1 MPDFNS
7 IIAPVSQ
14 AIRGFG
20 LKIEKNIPAKI
31 RANSAFRHTS
41 VGAGPIIPSANLLGS
56 LSALGSATSLAG
68 NIVAAGQQAEK
79 VFNPTDNLVT
89 SLQNLVTSIQNKN
102 KPYTRQFEYTGTSP
116 AALRGNLAIRLGRLR
131 EQGYTTRGRG
141 TYFQPGVGEF
151 DLATGKT
158 INAVSTAPLVSSP
171 DSFVSAATRPSFS
184 SAPSASAGNP
194 AERAYQQEVS
204 RVAQLT
210 AQDPDLQRYEA
221 ARQADAK
228 AKDFSNSE
236 NIGMEIWA
244 RRNPTL
250 AAKVKPGQAGYDV
263 VQRVRQEA
271 AQPGVGAFTAT
282 APIFPG
288 STNYF
293 SNQYQVK
300 PPGTTTA
307 DLGAFGVQ
315 QPMPLVPQN
324 IGQYSFQGRQPV
336 ATPPPA
342 TQGYGAV
349 PGLDSAGSFD
359 STQLSKELLQR
370 YMNALK

>member
-1 MPDFNS
+1 MPTLTNLAKFAS
-7 IIAPVSQ
+7 GGIA
-14 AIRGFG
+14 G
-20 LKIEKNIPAKI
+20 
-31 RANSAFRHTS
+31 
-41 VGAGPIIPSANLLGS
+41 
-56 LSALGSATSLAG
+56 LSAGAIQPMIDVGNWLAG
-68 NIVAAGQQAEK
+68 K
-79 VFNPTDNLVT
+79 RT
-89 SLQNLVTSIQNKN
+89 SNQGDIGRELNKLSSRSLPKSVNTTS
-102 KPYTRQFEYTGTSP
+102 S
-116 AALRGNLAIRLGRLR
+116 LRS
-131 EQGYTTRGRG
+131 QGYTTYG
-141 TYFQPGVGEF
+141 TYIQPGVGEF
-151 DLATGKT
+151 DLATGRPT
-158 INAVSTAPLVSSP
+158 TTSPTAPLVP
-171 DSFVSAATRPSFS
+171 
-184 SAPSASAGNP
+184 APSTFASVVAP
-194 AERAYQQEVS
+194 AERAYKQEVS

-221 ARQADAK
+221 ARQADVK
-228 AKDFSNSE
+228 AKDFSKSE
-236 NIGMEIWA
+236 DIGMEIWA

-300 PPGTTTA
+300 PPGATTA

-336 ATPPPA
+336 ATPAPA

-349 PGLDSAGSFD
+349 PGFDSTGSFN

>member
-14 AIRGFG
+14 AIRGFS
-20 LKIEKNIPAKI
+20 LKIEKDIPAKI
-31 RANSAFRHTS
+31 RANSVFRHTS
-41 VGAGPIIPSANLLGS
+41 VGAGPITPSANLLGS
-56 LSALGSATSLAG
+56 LSALGSATNLAG
-68 NIVAAGQQAEK
+68 NIVAVGQQAEK

-89 SLQNLVTSIQNKN
+89 SLQNLGTSIQNKN
-102 KPYTRQFEYTGTSP
+102 KPYTRQFEYTGTDPS
-116 AALRGNLAIRLGRLR
+116 ALRGNQAIRQGRLR
-131 EQGYTTRGRG
+131 EQGYTSRG

-171 DSFVSAATRPSFS
+171 GSFVSAATRPSFS
-184 SAPSASAGNP
+184 SAPPASAGNP
-194 AERAYQQEVS
+194 AERAYKQEVS

-228 AKDFSNSE
+228 AKDFSKSE
-236 NIGMEIWA
+236 DIGMEIWA

-300 PPGTTTA
+300 PPGATTA

-336 ATPPPA
+336 ATSPPA

-349 PGLDSAGSFD
+349 PGLDSTGSFN